1 MSAGKPKRPFGVAVI
16 VLLTLAI
23 VSVTLFPLL
32 ALPSLPSWTVLNE
45 LEIYAAVTPFRVVNI
60 VLVPFQLLL
69 AFGLWYLRRWAWVLY
84 MIQLGIS
91 MTVSLQAHFSGHGDA
106 DYVGMAIN
114 VLIVFYLNQ
123 RDVQQAFGYHPQQ
136 REDG

>member
-1 MSAGKPKRPFGVAVI
+1 MPTIKPKRPFGVIVI

-23 VSVTLFPLL
+23 VLVTLFPLL
-32 ALPSLPSWTVLNE
+32 ALPSVPVLNE
-45 LEIYAAVTPFRVVNI
+45 LKVYAAITPFRVVNV
-60 VLVPFQLLL
+60 VLVPFQLIL

-91 MTVSLQAHFSGHGDA
+91 MTVGLQAHFSGQADA
-106 DYVGMAIN
+106 DYFGMAIN

-123 RDVQQAFGYHPQQ
+123 RDVQQAFGYNPQQ
-136 REDG
+136 REDSIG